1 MMMNVGCAS
10 AVSLLNLMSQF
21 GAMTGEICRATG
33 SDQGVDCQRQPSTMV
48 GNVQA

>member
-1 MMMNVGCAS
+1 MMDVGCAS

-21 GAMTGEICRATG
+21 GVMTGETRRATG
-33 SDQGVDCQRQPSTMV
+33 SGQGVDCQRQLSTMV